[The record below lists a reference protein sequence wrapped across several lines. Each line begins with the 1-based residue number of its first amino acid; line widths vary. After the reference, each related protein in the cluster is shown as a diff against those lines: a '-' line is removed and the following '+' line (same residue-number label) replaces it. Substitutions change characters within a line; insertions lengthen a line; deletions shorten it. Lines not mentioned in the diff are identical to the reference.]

1 MMKAG
6 LCSVTFRK
14 LSVQEIIELAKG
26 NRLSCIE
33 WGSDIHVP
41 ETNLKNAEAVGK
53 LTRAAG
59 LECPSYGTYFKC
71 REGEDF
77 NNYSLAAEQLG
88 AKTIRVWA
96 GEQDAE
102 QWSQAEY
109 CSFIKRVQ
117 SYAELAHTRGQT
129 VAFEFH
135 YGTFNNSAERA
146 LQMLQDIGRENV
158 KTYFQPMYWLNVS
171 EEEEARANL
180 KAIEQFKEK
189 IANVHVY
196 RWRGFERFALSEGA
210 NDWREYIKAIGNA
223 NYYLEFV
230 KNDDPL
236 QFQSDSAVLLKLL
249 KEQSRAV

>member
-26 NRLSCIE
+26 NGLSCIE
-33 WGSDIHVP
+33 WGSDLHVP
-41 ETNLKNAEAVGK
+41 ETYLKNAEAVGN

-71 REGEDF
+71 RGGEDF
-77 NNYSLAAEQLG
+77 STYSLAAEKLG
-88 AKTIRVWA
+88 AETIRVWA

-102 QWSQAEY
+102 AWSQEEY
-109 CSFIKRVQ
+109 RAFVGRVQ
-117 SYAELAHTRGQT
+117 GYAGLAHERGQT
-129 VAFEFH
+129 IAFEFH
-135 YGTFNNSAERA
+135 FGTFNNSAERA
-146 LQMLQDIGRENV
+146 LQLLGDIDRENV
-158 KTYFQPMYWLNVS
+158 KTYFQPMYWKDVCG
-171 EEEEARANL
+171 EEEIQANL
-180 KAIEQFKEK
+180 QAIKKLQGR

-196 RWRGFERFALSEGA
+196 RWKGFERFALSEGER
-210 NDWREYIKAIGNA
+210 DWREYIKAIGNA

-236 QFQSDSAVLLKLL
+236 QFQSDCAVLQKLLTEGKSAV
-249 KEQSRAV
+249 